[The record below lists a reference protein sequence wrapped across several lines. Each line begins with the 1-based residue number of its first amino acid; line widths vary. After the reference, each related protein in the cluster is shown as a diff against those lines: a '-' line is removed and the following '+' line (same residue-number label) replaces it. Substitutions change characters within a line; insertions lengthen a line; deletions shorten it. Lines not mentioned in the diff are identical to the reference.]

1 MGYPLL
7 VFREFIPVSPEIAI
21 FVQEIHQPTEI
32 DMELTKVFELMTDN
46 SEIGYQPFMELVR
59 CALDDYVEKMRAKLY
74 GYFENTVTFERF
86 VTDNTKGCDACVAR
100 SRFHRPEGTAYYLSV
115 FVFPRYRMRPQ
126 MSVTVSNCD
135 PMAVDIDSDLAS
147 LPTVYRHMDDVGVI
161 SLPDIMLTAVLRT
174 LLGVHHVQ
182 VPEVPGD
189 SRETPAD
196 AETPL
201 DIDDT
206 QFSPFWRGPA
216 DKRFLIVQTDEHD
229 MYFECRNG
237 MAAETLMKLL
247 DGLMRLHCNGKT
259 PGSLRGMHMAAD
271 PEGAKPMWPSISN
284 ELFGMTILAKQG

>member
-1 MGYPLL
+1 
-7 VFREFIPVSPEIAI
+7 
-21 FVQEIHQPTEI
+21 
-32 DMELTKVFELMTDN
+32 MELTKVFELMTGN
-46 SEIGYQPFMELVR
+46 SEIGHQPFMELVR

-86 VTDNTKGCDACVAR
+86 VTDNTEGCDACVAR
-100 SRFHRPEGTAYYLSV
+100 SRFHRPEGTTYYLSV
-115 FVFPRYRMRPQ
+115 FVFPRGSRRPQ

-189 SRETPAD
+189 SRETP
-196 AETPL
+196 
-201 DIDDT
+201 DDT
-206 QFSPFWRGPA
+206 DALFAEISPYRPGFYKA
-216 DKRFLIVQTDEHD
+216 TDKRYLIVQTDEHD
-229 MYFECRNG
+229 MFFECRNG

-247 DGLMRLHCNGKT
+247 DGLMRLRCNGKT